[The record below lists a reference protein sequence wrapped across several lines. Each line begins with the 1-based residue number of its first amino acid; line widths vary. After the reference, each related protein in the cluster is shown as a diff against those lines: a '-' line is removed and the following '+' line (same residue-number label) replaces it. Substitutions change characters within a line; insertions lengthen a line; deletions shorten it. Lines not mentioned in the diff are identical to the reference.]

1 MSQPTS
7 NKKRKQP
14 GSNKASLS
22 SLLRYMEGMELIVE
36 LKTGRRYR
44 GTLSSADD
52 AMDLILNNC
61 TEVGKQT
68 SSSSSSSSSQG
79 EESTITASTTNN
91 NNNNNNN
98 SGNEETNI
106 LKISSLDAMMS
117 IRGSNIRCIHF
128 PDNADLKGT
137 VASGIERERAAS
149 NKYKR
154 GKRK

>member
-14 GSNKASLS
+14 GNSKGSLS
-22 SLLRYMEGMELIVE
+22 SLLRYMEGMEVIVE

-52 AMDLILNNC
+52 AMDLILDSC
-61 TEVGKQT
+61 SEEGKQT
-68 SSSSSSSSSQG
+68 SSSSSQEG
-79 EESTITASTTNN
+79 KSTTSNN
-91 NNNNNNN
+91 NNDDDQ
-98 SGNEETNI
+98 EEKNI
-106 LKISSLDAMMS
+106 FKPSSLDAMMN

>member
-1 MSQPTS
+1 
-7 NKKRKQP
+7 
-14 GSNKASLS
+14 
-22 SLLRYMEGMELIVE
+22 MELIIE

-52 AMDLILNNC
+52 AMNLGLENPSEEGQETSQSDINNM
-61 TEVGKQT
+61 
-68 SSSSSSSSSQG
+68 
-79 EESTITASTTNN
+79 
-91 NNNNNNN
+91 
-98 SGNEETNI
+98 
-106 LKISSLDAMMS
+106 LMMN

-137 VASGIERERAAS
+137 VSSGIERERAAS

>member
-1 MSQPTS
+1 MSQPS
-7 NKKRKQP
+7 FRKKRKNAG
-14 GSNKASLS
+14 GSKASLS
-22 SLLRYMEGMELIVE
+22 SLLRYMEGMELIIE

-52 AMDLILNNC
+52 AMNLGLENPS
-61 TEVGKQT
+61 EEGQET
-68 SSSSSSSSSQG
+68 SQNSD
-79 EESTITASTTNN
+79 TN
-91 NNNNNNN
+91 
-98 SGNEETNI
+98 
-106 LKISSLDAMMS
+106 DMFMMN

-137 VASGIERERAAS
+137 VSSGIERERAAS

>member
-14 GSNKASLS
+14 GNSKASLS
-22 SLLRYMEGMELIVE
+22 SLLRYMEGMEVIVE

-52 AMDLILNNC
+52 AMDLILDSC
-61 TEVGKQT
+61 SEEGKKT
-68 SSSSSSSSSQG
+68 SSSSQEG
-79 EESTITASTTNN
+79 KSTTSNN
-91 NNNNNNN
+91 NDDDDQ
-98 SGNEETNI
+98 EEKNI
-106 LKISSLDAMMS
+106 FKTSSLDAMMN